1 MLIQKII
8 GAFIVALL
16 LSVLLLSE
24 QYTGIIDDK
33 TTTSIAN
40 NESNNYRKLNQL
52 IATKQSGKIITIK
65 AVVIKILD
73 DDLNG
78 DKHQKLILKLFN
90 SNVTLLLAHNIDM
103 APRVPVKKGAII
115 TVHGQ
120 YEWNEKG
127 GLIHWTHRDIK
138 NKHPD
143 GWVEYK
149 DKRYH

>member
-1 MLIQKII
+1 MLIKKII